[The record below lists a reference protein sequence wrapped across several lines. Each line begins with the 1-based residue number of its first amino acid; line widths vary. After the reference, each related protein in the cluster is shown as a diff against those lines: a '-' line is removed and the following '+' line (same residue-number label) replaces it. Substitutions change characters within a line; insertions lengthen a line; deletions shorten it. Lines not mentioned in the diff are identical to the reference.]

1 LATQKLNIKD
11 IFRPQDVAV
20 ASGLILI
27 IAMMIIPIP
36 TFLLDLLMV
45 FSVAAGFVMLLISMF
60 LNKPLDFLSFPSVLL
75 VLGSYI
81 RSLKYAGWSA
91 LREALPELLEP
102 VLTHL
107 PPEAA
112 IIPLPL
118 HPRRQRERGFNQAQ
132 LIAEC
137 LAELRQQE
145 ILPALRRIRATKQ
158 QATLDEVGRQKN
170 MLGAF
175 AIAKK
180 LQSVPRIGILV
191 DDVITTGATLREAAA
206 VLRAAGMQTIVIVTL
221 AKG

>member
-1 LATQKLNIKD
+1 MFVSHLLSYVFPPVCVHCHREGSWICDEGRRAL
-11 IFRPQDVAV
+11 RAAP
-20 ASGLILI
+20 ILI
-27 IAMMIIPIP
+27 NPIH
-36 TFLLDLLMV
+36 LDG
-45 FSVAAGFVMLLISMF
+45 VAAIYCRGTYD
-60 LNKPLDFLSFPSVLL
+60 LD

-180 LQSVPRIGILV
+180 LQSVIPLTDKQLGL
-191 DDVITTGATLREAAA
+191 
-206 VLRAAGMQTIVIVTL
+206 
-221 AKG
+221 